1 MLIDEQNLDQIIS
14 TIRAVHQMTID
25 HRLIDLTE
33 YLTEFFQSIQPQQSN
48 LFRILT
54 CLLHDYQDCAALKI
68 EFLKANCLETIY
80 QKLNN
85 NADNIISIL
94 EFITELLNNSEN
106 VQEKFLKF
114 NGYEKFFSSLRYI
127 HSVTNNFIDQLL
139 ILMIQKSTLQR
150 SGHSLA
156 SIMDS
161 YIIFINPHITVSLI
175 HWIPYLIDASFQ
187 QYIISSITKIVLRSL
202 QNKMM

>member
-1 MLIDEQNLDQIIS
+1 MLIDEKNLAQIIS

-25 HRLIDLTE
+25 QRLIDLTE

-80 QKLNN
+80 QKLS
-85 NADNIISIL
+85 DNEDNTISIL

-106 VQEKFLKF
+106 V
-114 NGYEKFFSSLRYI
+114 
-127 HSVTNNFIDQLL
+127 
-139 ILMIQKSTLQR
+139 
-150 SGHSLA
+150 
-156 SIMDS
+156 
-161 YIIFINPHITVSLI
+161 
-175 HWIPYLIDASFQ
+175 
-187 QYIISSITKIVLRSL
+187 
-202 QNKMM
+202 

>member
-1 MLIDEQNLDQIIS
+1 MLIDEKNLAQIIS

-25 HRLIDLTE
+25 QRLIDLTE

-80 QKLNN
+80 QKLS
-85 NADNIISIL
+85 DNEDNTISIL

-106 VQEKFLKF
+106 VQEKFLQF
-114 NGYEKFFSSLRYI
+114 NGYEKFFSFLRYI
-127 HSVTNNFIDQLL
+127 HSVANNFIDQLL
-139 ILMIQKSTLQR
+139 ILMIQKSPLQK
-150 SGHSLA
+150 SDHSLA
-156 SIMDS
+156 SLMDS
-161 YIIFINPHITVSLI
+161 YI
-175 HWIPYLIDASFQ
+175 
-187 QYIISSITKIVLRSL
+187 
-202 QNKMM
+202 